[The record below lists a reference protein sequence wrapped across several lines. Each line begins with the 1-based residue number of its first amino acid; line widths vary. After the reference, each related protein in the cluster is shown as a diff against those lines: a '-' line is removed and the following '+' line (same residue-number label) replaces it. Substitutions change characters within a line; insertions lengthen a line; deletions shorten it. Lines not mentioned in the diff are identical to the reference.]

1 MADSRSVRSSNDRRT
16 NSITRR
22 LRADYVARVH
32 FRGGTRFNRDYDFS
46 RALINST
53 VVPDRAGEGKR
64 RVEERRGDQGRACDH
79 HSEFIMADT
88 ILSVIHAIFR
98 VEEEEEEDLEA
109 MKFLA

>member
-1 MADSRSVRSSNDRRT
+1 M
-16 NSITRR
+16 
-22 LRADYVARVH
+22 
-32 FRGGTRFNRDYDFS
+32 
-46 RALINST
+46 
-53 VVPDRAGEGKR
+53 EG
-64 RVEERRGDQGRACDH
+64 GDQGRACDH

>member
-1 MADSRSVRSSNDRRT
+1 MRVKTKAFSFSFRVNPNRLALSMFRPWPILVPFDRRT

-64 RVEERRGDQGRACDH
+64 RVEGIRVE
-79 HSEFIMADT
+79 
-88 ILSVIHAIFR
+88 HAIITR
-98 VEEEEEEDLEA
+98 NL
-109 MKFLA
+109 